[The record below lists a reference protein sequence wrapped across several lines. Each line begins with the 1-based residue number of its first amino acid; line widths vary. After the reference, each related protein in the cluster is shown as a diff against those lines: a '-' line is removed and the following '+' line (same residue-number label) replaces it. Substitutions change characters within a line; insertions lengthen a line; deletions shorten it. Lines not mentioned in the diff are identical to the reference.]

1 MHTLTHTHTLILT
14 CVDVCAYNSSAS
26 VKKYKAKHAKEW
38 STSSLNSAASQ
49 QQKQQQ
55 QLKIFSVC
63 AAFAKAAATST
74 SAATATF
81 ARIANDANSGTDVA
95 ETVFIFHIV
104 PCVGTIRLFWCHCAR
119 KYNVWK

>member
-1 MHTLTHTHTLILT
+1 MYVRTTLVQVSKSIKQSTQ
-14 CVDVCAYNSSAS
+14 
-26 VKKYKAKHAKEW
+26 EW

-49 QQKQQQ
+49 QQQQQQ

-95 ETVFIFHIV
+95 ETVFISHIV
-104 PCVGTIRLFWCHCAR
+104 PCVGTFHMYWCHCAR

>member
-1 MHTLTHTHTLILT
+1 MYVRTTLVQVSKSIKQ
-14 CVDVCAYNSSAS
+14 SAQ
-26 VKKYKAKHAKEW
+26 EW
-38 STSSLNSAASQ
+38 STTSLNSAASQ
-49 QQKQQQ
+49 QQKQQ

-74 SAATATF
+74 RTSTATATF

-95 ETVFIFHIV
+95 KIVLISHIV
-104 PCVGTIRLFWCHCAR
+104 PCVCTFRVFWCHCAR